1 MIRRMTTLDWDSLT
15 WHHPPPDARRE
26 GDRLEVTTGDHTD
39 WWRLTG
45 YGFDNRN
52 GHLLGAPFPEGS
64 AIEVTFR
71 ADLTDRYDQ
80 AGLMLYASDT
90 TWIKA
95 GLERDGKL
103 YAAVVVT
110 HDRSDWSVAEVA
122 EIPSGT
128 PVTIR
133 VSRRGDAVT
142 FRYGIGG
149 EAPERLLRLAWWPPE
164 LDTVAGPMTCSPS
177 RAGLVTTFDPVR
189 TGPADPPEG

>member
-1 MIRRMTTLDWDSLT
+1 MIRDMTTLDWDSLT
-15 WHHPPPDARRE
+15 WHHPPPEARRD
-26 GDRLEVTTGDHTD
+26 GDRLVVTTGDRTD

-52 GHLLGAPFPEGS
+52 GHLLAAPFPDGS

-95 GLERDGKL
+95 GLERDGQL

-122 EIPSGT
+122 EPPSGT

-142 FRYGIGG
+142 FRYGIGD

-164 LDTVAGPMTCSPS
+164 LETVCGPMTCSPS